1 MAEHLKTQN
10 PVEVAIDEAGRNA
23 QGTVQWLLENRPE
36 VPITYGNALEFL
48 ICGQEGFQLLAKDLR
63 EAQATADIVC
73 WGFDPGMELVRAG
86 GKWKRGQT
94 YGELLDEITTR
105 PNNPARVRLLIWG
118 GFVASAVQNN
128 MPGLT
133 DPWDSPYESRARDEY
148 TQRWWRD
155 NLPSYRGFRG
165 KNPNL
170 QIVLRN
176 IARADAVASLAAMPK
191 EEDEPVDDWYNLV
204 DEGSLLKDFA
214 THHQKPVLIDYAY
227 EGGRKAVGYVMG
239 LNSVTDYWD
248 RAEHEI
254 DDPLREARA
263 DKAMNAER
271 THESATQGVAANA
284 TYRRTKPYQDYACRV
299 VGPALKRLHE
309 NFERGWNAF
318 APSAQK
324 TTELT
329 QLPPN
334 IPTLPRNPAHGVQ
347 IVRTQPQER
356 EKSIKELYF
365 QATSFARNYI
375 YIENQYFFYPEF
387 ARHLKKERAK
397 FCDAWARLPNKPISE
412 VPTLH
417 LFIVIPH
424 PEDDGLVP
432 RTFDALTEL
441 GASDTMREQGDLI
454 DKGKAS
460 QNYAGAKEVSYTFEI
475 KTGIGPMKATA
486 KHKVLDRPSLKQLQ
500 DSLGLKVSV
509 ARLRTSGPDANH
521 KMAYREIYIHSKLM
535 LIDDVFITLGS
546 ANINQRSMSVDS
558 EINIAATGQTTASDL
573 RQRVFELHS
582 GGAISGTGNRKE
594 MKQVFRD
601 WSAMMDTNRDIQL
614 KGKNNVLGFLLPFED
629 HRATSTMHA

>member
-10 PVEVAIDEAGRNA
+10 PVDVAIDEAGRSA
-23 QGTVQWLLENRPE
+23 QGSVQWLLEKRPE
-36 VPITYGNALEFL
+36 VPITYGNALKFL
-48 ICGQEGFQLLAKDLR
+48 ICGQEGFQSLAKDLR

-105 PNNPARVRLLIWG
+105 PNNPVRVRLLIWG

-133 DPWDSPYESRARDEY
+133 DPWASPYESRARGEY
-148 TQRWWRD
+148 SQRWWRD

-176 IARADAVASLAAMPK
+176 IARSDVVASLAAMPK
-191 EEDEPVDDWYNLV
+191 EEDEPVDDWHNSV
-204 DEGSLLKDFA
+204 DEGSLLKNFA

-248 RAEHEI
+248 RAAHEI

-263 DKAMNAER
+263 DKAISAER

-318 APSAQK
+318 APRAQK
-324 TTELT
+324 TAELT

-334 IPTLPRNPAHGVQ
+334 IPTLPRNPAHSVQ

-387 ARHLKKERAK
+387 ARHLKKERQK
-397 FCDAWARLPNKPISE
+397 FCDAWARLPDKPISE
-412 VPTLH
+412 VPKLH

-441 GASDTMREQGDLI
+441 GASDTMREQAAHI
-454 DKGKAS
+454 DAGKHHQDYAHAHKGA
-460 QNYAGAKEVSYTFEI
+460 QGN
-475 KTGIGPMKATA
+475 
-486 KHKVLDRPSLKQLQ
+486 KVIDRPSLEELQ
-500 DSLGLKVSV
+500 SSLGLKVSV
-509 ARLRTSGPDANH
+509 ARLRTGGLDANH

-535 LIDDVFITLGS
+535 LIDDVFVTLGS

-558 EINIAATGQTTASDL
+558 EINIAATGQAMASEL
-573 RQRVFELHS
+573 RQRVFALHS
-582 GGAISGTGNRKE
+582 GGRISGSGDRTCVPDVFMNWVSQMDKNLLSMKE
-594 MKQVFRD
+594 AKSLQ
-601 WSAMMDTNRDIQL
+601 
-614 KGKNNVLGFLLPFED
+614 GFLLPFED

>member
-1 MAEHLKTQN
+1 MAKHLNTQN

-23 QGTVQWLLENRPE
+23 QGSVQWLLENRTE
-36 VPITYGNALEFL
+36 IPITYGNALKFL
-48 ICGQEGFQLLAKDLR
+48 ICGQEGFQSLAKDLL

-105 PNNPARVRLLIWG
+105 PNNPVRVRLLIWG

-133 DPWDSPYESRARDEY
+133 DPWDSPYESLARDEY
-148 TQRWWRD
+148 SQRWWRD

-165 KNPNL
+165 RNPNL

-176 IARADAVASLAAMPK
+176 IARADVVASLAAMPK
-191 EEDEPVDDWYNLV
+191 EEDEPVDDWHNLV

-239 LNSVTDYWD
+239 FNSVTDYWD
-248 RAEHEI
+248 RAAHEI

-263 DKAMNAER
+263 DKAINAER
-271 THESATQGVAANA
+271 THEGATQGVAANA

-318 APSAQK
+318 APRTQK
-324 TTELT
+324 TEELT

-334 IPTLPRNPAHGVQ
+334 IPTLPRNPAHSVQ

-356 EKSIKELYF
+356 EKSIKEVYF

-387 ARHLKKERAK
+387 ARHLKNERQK
-397 FCDAWARLPNKPISE
+397 FCDAWARLPDKPISE
-412 VPTLH
+412 VPKLH

-441 GASDTMREQGDLI
+441 GASDTMREQAAHVDA
-454 DKGKAS
+454 GKHH
-460 QNYAGAKEVSYTFEI
+460 QDYAHAHKGAK
-475 KTGIGPMKATA
+475 GN
-486 KHKVLDRPSLKQLQ
+486 KVIDRPSLEELQ
-500 DSLGLKVSV
+500 SSFGLKVSV
-509 ARLRTSGPDANH
+509 ARLRTSGLDANH

-535 LIDDVFITLGS
+535 LIDDVFVTLGS

-558 EINIAATGQTTASDL
+558 EINIAATGNEAVSTL
-573 RQRVFELHS
+573 RQRVFALHS
-582 GGAISGTGNRKE
+582 GGSVSGTGNRDE
-594 MKQVFRD
+594 MSRVFED
-601 WSAMMDTNRDIQL
+601 WSRRMGANRL
-614 KGKNNVLGFLLPFED
+614 SMKSGRNMEGFLLPFED